1 MERTVYDFLNF
12 LRDVG
17 GLNGILVILGS
28 YLISKLST
36 SITNAYF
43 VSAMFKQRINQ
54 NITHSNVTDSNIKN
68 ELEKNF
74 RNREEI
80 PFYNIF
86 ETIYTFCFSR

>member
-1 MERTVYDFLNF
+1 VERTVYDFLNF

-17 GLNGILVILGS
+17 GLNGILVN
-28 YLISKLST
+28 LISKLST